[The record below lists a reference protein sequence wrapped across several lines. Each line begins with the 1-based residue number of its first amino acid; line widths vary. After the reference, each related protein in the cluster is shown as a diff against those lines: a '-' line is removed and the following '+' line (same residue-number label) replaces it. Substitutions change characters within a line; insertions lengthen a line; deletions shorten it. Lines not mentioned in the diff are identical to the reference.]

1 MRTLDRRQFI
11 STAACAALASSSRML
26 ASETTKRPN
35 ILIIFSDQISFD
47 ALSSTIGNHYL
58 NTPNLDALRA
68 KGMYFSRAYVA
79 NPLCVPSRTSMF
91 TGRYPVET
99 AIETNDTDEETNH
112 GSERAPDPAVFPCM
126 ATLFRDAGY
135 RTAYFGKWHLPY
147 SYPSTE
153 GAASINGFDHMA
165 TEIVDVETAD
175 HVNAFLSQPHDAPF
189 FAVASFLN
197 PHNICQWARGETMNQ
212 GAIGEPPPP
221 DQCPPLR
228 ANHGIMKDEPE
239 IMGIMRRAYHNS
251 PLFPVGGWDD
261 AKWRQY
267 EWAYYRVVER
277 VDRLIGKVTTHL
289 AEQKLEDNTLVLF
302 TGDHGE
308 CQGAHFFNQKT
319 VLFEEAARVPFMIS
333 YPARIKP
340 GTSDMLMNTGV
351 DMLPTLCDFA
361 GITPTTVVRG
371 ESLLPVATGRVRHAK
386 RQFVVTSNHLVQGG
400 PVDGKDYT
408 PEGRMV
414 RTDRYKY
421 CVYSEGKNREAL
433 VDLVND
439 PGEMVNLANDPTYLQ
454 TLNEHRAIMNRWG
467 TEVKDNFPYVG
478 AKA

>member
-1 MRTLDRRQFI
+1 MLTLNRRQFI
-11 STAACAALASSSRML
+11 STVACAALVSRSRIL
-26 ASETTKRPN
+26 AGETAKRPN

-47 ALSSTIGNHYL
+47 ALSSTIGNRYI

-68 KGMYFSRAYVA
+68 RSMYFSRAYAA

-99 AIETNDTDEETNH
+99 GIETNDTAEGKSDD
-112 GSERAPDPAVFPCM
+112 GERDPDPAKFPCM

-147 SYPSTE
+147 PNTE
-153 GAASINGFDHMA
+153 QAARINGFDHMA
-165 TEIVDVETAD
+165 TEIVDVDTAD
-175 HVNAFLSQPHDAPF
+175 HVNEFLSQPHDAPF

-197 PHNICQWARGETMNQ
+197 PHNICEWARGQKLNQ
-212 GAIGEPPPP
+212 GAIGEPPPA

-251 PLFPVGGWDD
+251 PMFPVGGWDD

-267 EWAYYRVVER
+267 EWAYYRLVER
-277 VDRLIGKVTTHL
+277 VDSLIGKVTKHL
-289 AEQKLEDNTLVLF
+289 AERKLDENTLVLF
-302 TGDHGE
+302 TGDHGD

-351 DMLPTLCDFA
+351 DILPTLCDFA

-371 ESLLPVATGRVRHAK
+371 ESLLPVATGRVRHAN
-386 RQFVVTSNHLVQGG
+386 RRFVVTSDHMVQGG
-400 PVDGKDYT
+400 PVDGKYYR

-414 RTDRYKY
+414 RTDRFKY
-421 CVYSEGKNREAL
+421 CVYSEGENRESL

-439 PGEMVNLANDPTYLQ
+439 PGEMVNLANDPKYLH
-454 TLNEHRAIMNRWG
+454 TLNEHREILNRWG
-467 TEVKDNFPYVG
+467 TELKDNFPYVSVE
-478 AKA
+478 A